1 MSDYVLPEKY
11 RNQPELKKHL
21 LHGIIV
27 AGRTL
32 GVGSFGTVVE
42 LEIGGTRCAGKKIH
56 DILLGVDGQVE
67 LDVVGKFV
75 EECRLMSAVKH
86 PNIVQ
91 FMGLCFLEGDEH
103 PVIVME
109 YLDMSLD
116 FFLHVRKG
124 QIPLSLKLRILLDV
138 SRGLVYL
145 HTYEPSIIHRDLTSR
160 NVLINSSSMQAKIAD
175 LGNSLMTDPG
185 RLMNTLSKMP
195 GTPLYMPPEA
205 TGLVPKYDCSLDIF
219 SYGQLALY
227 VVNEL
232 FPSKLLAATFTDPV
246 TEVVKGYSEVER
258 RKQYFDLLYDD
269 LGANHPL
276 STLIEGCLHNVPTKR
291 YVTYL
296 ILSIRLLYN

>member
-11 RNQPELKKHL
+11 RDQPELKKHL
-21 LHGIIV
+21 LHGSIV
-27 AGRTL
+27 VGRTL

-42 LEIGGTRCAGKKIH
+42 LDIGGTRYAGKRIH
-56 DILLGVDGQVE
+56 DILLYADGQGVYN
-67 LDVVGKFV
+67 VVAKYI
-75 EECRLMSAVKH
+75 EECRLMSEVKH

-103 PVIVME
+103 PAIVME
-109 YLDMSLD
+109 YLDISLD
-116 FFLHVRKG
+116 QFLRERKSL
-124 QIPLSLKLRILLDV
+124 IPLSLKIRILLDV

-145 HTYEPSIIHRDLTSR
+145 HTHDPSIIHRDLTSR

-175 LGNSLMTDPG
+175 LGNALMTDPG

-205 TGLVPKYDCSLDIF
+205 TGMAPKYDCSLDIF

-232 FPSKLLAATFTDPV
+232 FPGEIMAPTFIDPV
-246 TEVVKGYSEVER
+246 TEVIKGNSEVER
-258 RKQYFDLLYDD
+258 RKKYFDLLCNN
-269 LGANHPL
+269 LGSNHHL
-276 STLIEGCLHNVPTKR
+276 STLIMGCLHNHPAKR
-291 YVTYL
+291 YVIY
-296 ILSIRLLYN
+296 